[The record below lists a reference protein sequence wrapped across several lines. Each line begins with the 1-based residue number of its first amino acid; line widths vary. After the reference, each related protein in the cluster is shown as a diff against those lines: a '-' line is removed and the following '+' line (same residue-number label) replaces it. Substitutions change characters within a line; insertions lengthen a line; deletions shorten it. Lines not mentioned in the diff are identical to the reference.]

1 MARSRKFQSQQITL
15 PLYDEDDS
23 VEERVK
29 PSLIQSG
36 LRDSPAQTKETTHEE
51 QSGIDLMK
59 LIFASENM
67 NLALKRVMD
76 NRGAP
81 GIDGMTT
88 YEVRDYLFIHWKVI
102 RASIFAG
109 TYQPQPVKR
118 VEIPK
123 PNGGTRLL
131 GIPTVIDRLIQ
142 QAIQQILTKIF
153 DPGFSPNSFGF
164 RPNKRGHD
172 AVREARKYINAG
184 YRWVVDIDLEKF
196 FDRVNHDI
204 LMSRIARKVS
214 DKRVLRLI
222 RKFLESGIL
231 INGIVTRSE
240 EGTPQGGPLS
250 PLLSNIM
257 LDDLDKE
264 LTKRGHKFVRYADD
278 CNIYVRTR
286 RSGERVKASITAFLD
301 NRLHLKVNES
311 KSAVDRPWKRKFLGF
326 TITWNKSRQIQ
337 ISNQSRVRVKDKIR
351 SYTQRSKAISM
362 PDRIERLN
370 QYLQGWVGYYALTDG
385 LKFFKELDSWIR
397 RRLRMCLWKQWK
409 RTRTRVRELRALGLK
424 EDDVWSTALSS
435 KGYWRL
441 SLSPP
446 LHKGLNNAYWHKLG
460 LLSLEAQYQSIR
472 KSW

>member
-15 PLYDEDDS
+15 PLYGEDDS
-23 VEERVK
+23 LEEGVK
-29 PSLIQSG
+29 PRSLQSG
-36 LRDSPAQTKETTHEE
+36 LRDYPAQTNETTHEAG
-51 QSGIDLMK
+51 SGIDLMN
-59 LIFASENM
+59 LILASENM
-67 NLALKRVMD
+67 NLALERVKE
-76 NRGAP
+76 NKGAP

-88 YEVRDYLFIHWKVI
+88 DQVLDYLFIHWKAI
-102 RASIFAG
+102 RASILAG

-131 GIPTVIDRLIQ
+131 GIPTVLDRLIQ
-142 QAIQQILTKIF
+142 QAILQILTKIF
-153 DPGFSPNSFGF
+153 DPDFSPHSYGF
-164 RPNKRGHD
+164 RPGLRGHD
-172 AVREARKYINAG
+172 AVREARKYMNAG

-204 LMSRIARKVS
+204 LMSRLARKVS
-214 DKRVLRLI
+214 DKCLLKLI

-231 INGIVTRSE
+231 INGILTRSE

-250 PLLSNIM
+250 PLLSNIV

-264 LTKRGHKFVRYADD
+264 LTERGHKFVRYADD

-286 RSGERVKASITAFLD
+286 RSGERVKASITAFLE

-311 KSAVDRPWKRKFLGF
+311 KSAVDRPWNRKFLGF
-326 TITWNKSRQIQ
+326 TIARQKNQQIR

-370 QYLQGWVGYYALTDG
+370 QYLQGWVGYYALSDG
-385 LKFFKELDSWIR
+385 LRFFKELDSWIR

-409 RTRTRVRELRALGLK
+409 RARTRVRELRALGLK
-424 EDDVWSTALSS
+424 EDDVWSIALSS
-435 KGYWRL
+435 KGSWRI
-441 SLSPP
+441 SWSPP
-446 LHKGLNNAYWHKLG
+446 LHKGLNNAYWQKLG